1 MSAGALVVWR
11 LVDGKPGHEKQSAG
25 LLQAIAAKRPVARY
39 DFDVRAKARL
49 WGQLRGQ
56 SGQDSADVPPPA
68 LIVGAGHGT
77 HLPMLLVRAARGGV
91 CVALMKP
98 SLPHRLFD
106 LIFVPQHDRCR
117 ARANVV
123 VTRGV
128 ICATSDADK
137 EPRRGL
143 ILLGGTSPHFAWE
156 RAEVAKTVAAI
167 AAASPEVSWEVC
179 DSRRTPPGMLDSV
192 PSLPNIRRRPRQATS
207 SDFLHRALAQAD
219 AVWVTADSASMLYE
233 ALSAKARVGV
243 IELPPKRRRESKHAR
258 GIRQLQAQGHVH
270 STADGFRLAA
280 TPAGPFAPENARCAA
295 IVLDR
300 LERPAPPRTPRRLR
314 WPAAT
319 ALAANGSG
327 TAGLAGRVGKR
338 AGRARAGL
346 GGGS

>member
-1 MSAGALVVWR
+1 MSADALVVWR

-39 DFDVRAKARL
+39 DFDMRAKARL
-49 WGQLRGQ
+49 WRQLRRRVGH
-56 SGQDSADVPPPA
+56 GCGDVPPPA

-77 HLPMLLVRAARGGV
+77 HLPMLLVRAACGGV

-98 SLPHRLFD
+98 SLPHGLFD

-117 ARANVV
+117 PRANVV

-128 ICATSDADK
+128 ICATSEADK

-156 RAEVAKTVAAI
+156 CGDVARQVAAI

-179 DSRRTPPGMLDSV
+179 DSRRTPPAMLDAV
-192 PSLPNIRRRPRQATS
+192 PPLPNLKRRPRQSTS
-207 SDFLHRALAQAD
+207 SDFLDHALAQAD

-258 GIRQLQAQGHVH
+258 GIRLLQAQGHVY

-295 IVLDR
+295 IVIER
-300 LERPAPPRTPRRLR
+300 LERPASVRRQAR
-314 WPAAT
+314 WRLPAA
-319 ALAANGSG
+319 AAPGAQRNG
-327 TAGLAGRVGKR
+327 APALAGRVGKR
-338 AGRARAGL
+338 GASARL
-346 GGGS
+346 GGGRG